1 MGEQTT
7 VEKVREWL
15 VYTVSL
21 MVDYPDKV
29 EVSHKIDDMGVLL
42 TLKVDPADAGRVIG
56 KAGAVAKALRDVLH
70 YLGMAAKARINM
82 KLDVP
87 EKPSYSG
94 ERKY

>member
-42 TLKVDPADAGRVIG
+42 TLKVDPSDAGRIIG
-56 KAGAVAKALRDVLH
+56 KGGDTVNAIRKLLH
-70 YLGMAAKARINM
+70 YLGMTAKARVNL

-87 EKPSYSG
+87 EKPNYSG
-94 ERKY
+94 ERG

>member
-42 TLKVDPADAGRVIG
+42 TLKVDPSDAGRIIG
-56 KAGAVAKALRDVLH
+56 KGGDTVNAIRKLLH
-70 YLGMAAKARINM
+70 YLGMIAKARVNL

-87 EKPSYSG
+87 EKPNYSG
-94 ERKY
+94 ERG